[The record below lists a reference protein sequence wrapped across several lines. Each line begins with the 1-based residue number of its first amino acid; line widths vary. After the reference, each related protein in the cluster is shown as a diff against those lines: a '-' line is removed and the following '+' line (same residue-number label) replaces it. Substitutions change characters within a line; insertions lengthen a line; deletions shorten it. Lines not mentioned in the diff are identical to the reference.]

1 MIYWPFSSFWDQLI
15 AWSENQVAL
24 RTNDQLNFPQSQS
37 LYMIYSIFESHVT
50 QVTFGASN
58 YLNSMTSQWIK
69 VLSSVYSKLC
79 MCNKYNSHGRSQKYT
94 RRRWQKLTSALQW
107 VSSNRTSARLTQE
120 QMFACQQFYF
130 GYVCS

>member
-1 MIYWPFSSFWDQLI
+1 MTLFPILESIDRLI
-15 AWSENQVAL
+15 RKPSGFDL
-24 RTNDQLNFPQSQS
+24 LNSPHSQS
-37 LYMIYSIFESHVT
+37 LYLIFSIFESHVT
-50 QVTFGASN
+50 HVTIDASN

-69 VLSSVYSKLC
+69 VLSSVYNKLC
-79 MCNKYNSHGRSQKYT
+79 MCNKYNSYGRSKKYA

-107 VSSNRTSARLTQE
+107 VSSKFWTSALLTQE